1 MNNSGIPIQVN
12 HGCVIASI
20 QIDLNEPLLNAFRME
35 LLEFCSKTELNG
47 IILELS
53 GQKVMVKQECKKLR
67 KIIDCAKMMGYVSV
81 ISGLNPGVVASL
93 VMMDVNL
100 DGILASKNLDGAFF
114 MLNKNNAISEKEE
127 EEENDDKIVE
137 EEEFYCD

>member
-1 MNNSGIPIQVN
+1 VNNSGIPIQVN

-53 GQKVMVKQECKKLR
+53 GQKVIDNYDFNNIR
-67 KIIDCAKMMGYVSV
+67 KIIDCAKVMGYESV

-93 VMMDVNL
+93 VMMDANL
-100 DGILASKNLDGAFF
+100 DGILASKNLDGAIF
-114 MLNKNNAISEKEE
+114 MLNKNNAISEPEE
-127 EEENDDKIVE
+127 VENDDKIVE
-137 EEEFYCD
+137 EDEYDCD